1 MSIFTIDAVLSRT
14 PLWYV
19 KVTPEL
25 TSYTA
30 AVTRFDRPRRWAAMT
45 GLRKGLSRPRARV
58 VVVVVDVVVVVN
70 VVVPIGIV
78 LARGPFAELALV

>member
-1 MSIFTIDAVLSRT
+1 
-14 PLWYV
+14 
-19 KVTPEL
+19 
-25 TSYTA
+25 
-30 AVTRFDRPRRWAAMT
+30 MT
-45 GLRKGLSRPRARV
+45 GLRKGLSRLRARV